1 MAGTS
6 ATNCTTSATG
16 VQCDRLYN
24 EETKSEFYILRNRN
38 ISGFDNFDF
47 KLNIG
52 KFFALSF
59 FIQVYGIYGILTIH

>member
-6 ATNCTTSATG
+6 ATNCTTSASG
-16 VQCDRLYN
+16 VQCDKLYN
-24 EETKSEFYILRNRN
+24 EETESEFYILRNRN

-52 KFFALSF
+52 RSPVLS
-59 FIQVYGIYGILTIH
+59 